1 MKKLIAAIKLIRPV
15 NGLVAALSVV
25 PAASIA
31 CGELT
36 FPWRE
41 SGLIFFLVSFGYAI
55 NDIFDLRADLIN
67 RPKRAIPSGV
77 LSVKNAWVIAVS
89 FLIAGTAFLFGANPI
104 CALYYLSVASALYL
118 YAATI
123 SSWLIVGNV
132 LVAVLCA
139 SVFYLGALGCEVEG
153 KAVGL
158 LILSAILTFL
168 YHLGR
173 EIVKDIEDMSGDKAI
188 KRSTVPLKWGPNR
201 ARVAAIALFG
211 VLIATSYSGY
221 WVLELSRS
229 YLVAI
234 SVGVNLPLALIFII
248 YMRKGA
254 EEGAGQTSMAL
265 KVIMLPALMA
275 LLLAGVN

>member
-1 MKKLIAAIKLIRPV
+1 MKKVRAAIKLIRPV

-41 SGLIFFLVSFGYAI
+41 SGMIFFLVSFGYAV

-77 LSVKNAWVIAVS
+77 LSVKNAWIVAVF
-89 FLIAGTAFLFGANPI
+89 FLIAGKVFLIGANPTF
-104 CALYYLSVASALYL
+104 ALYYLSVASALYL
-118 YAATI
+118 YAAAI

-139 SVFYLGALGCEVEG
+139 SVFYLGGLGCDVDG

-188 KRSTVPLKWGPNR
+188 KRSTVPLKWGPKR
-201 ARVAAIALFG
+201 ARIMAIAVFV
-211 VLIATSYSGY
+211 VLIGASYGGY
-221 WVLELSRS
+221 WALELSRS

-234 SVGVNLPLALIFII
+234 SIGVSLPLALIFII
-248 YMRKGA
+248 YIRNDA
-254 EEGAGQTSMAL
+254 EEGAGRVSLAL
-265 KVIMLPALMA
+265 KVLMLPALVA